1 MTETMV
7 QIVDV
12 VLLVLLAITGIAVIR
27 TRNLFAAVML
37 AGIYSLVSAGLFVV
51 MDAVDVA
58 FTEAAVGAGISTVL
72 LLGTLALVGYKESK
86 PEHTPLLPLFVIGFL
101 VMVVIRSADVLSDD
115 LIGWARDLEKI
126 LLTAALVG
134 LGSGVRIDRLRKL
147 GAAPLLLGL
156 SAWIVVAGVSLA
168 ATALLI

>member
-1 MTETMV
+1 
-7 QIVDV
+7 
-12 VLLVLLAITGIAVIR
+12 
-27 TRNLFAAVML
+27 
-37 AGIYSLVSAGLFVV
+37 
-51 MDAVDVA
+51 
-58 FTEAAVGAGISTVL
+58 
-72 LLGTLALVGYKESK
+72 
-86 PEHTPLLPLFVIGFL
+86 
-101 VMVVIRSADVLSDD
+101 MVVIRSADVLSDD

-156 SAWIVVAGVSLA
+156 SAWIVIAGVSLA

>member
-1 MTETMV
+1 ME
-7 QIVDV
+7 
-12 VLLVLLAITGIAVIR
+12 AERGWRSRITRIS
-27 TRNLFAAVML
+27 LL
-37 AGIYSLVSAGLFVV
+37 AGIVAWVNVRRRPTAGERT
-51 MDAVDVA
+51 D
-58 FTEAAVGAGISTVL
+58 G
-72 LLGTLALVGYKESK
+72 KK
-86 PEHTPLLPLFVIGFL
+86 PPLLPLFVIGFL
-101 VMVVIRSADVLSDD
+101 VMVVIRSADVFSDD